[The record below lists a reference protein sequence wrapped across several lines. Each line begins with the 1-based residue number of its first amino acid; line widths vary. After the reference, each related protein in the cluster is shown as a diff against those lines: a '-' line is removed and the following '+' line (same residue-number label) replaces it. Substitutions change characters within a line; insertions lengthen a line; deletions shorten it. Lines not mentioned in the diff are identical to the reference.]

1 MEQVSINI
9 PMELYKEL
17 VEEAGNVP
25 VESYIGVLISRA
37 RRQRPRLVAVDTVDS
52 FLEAIEPW
60 KGLVDAGG
68 MKAYGGA
75 GGGTFGT
82 LPNGRVRITA
92 NAWFFAMGPCIGGN
106 LVVGEISERF
116 SSDGLPNP
124 NLIIRAKQ
132 TVVPWERVAPGEL
145 PLNDDDKA
153 IFKKLNEVGERVWPA
168 LERLGVRRQDR
179 LIPLDDAT

>member
-25 VESYIGVLISRA
+25 VESYIWVLISRA
-37 RRQRPRLVAVDTVDS
+37 RRQRPRLVVVDTVDS
-52 FLEAIEPW
+52 FLQAIEPW

-68 MKAYGGA
+68 MTAYGGV
-75 GGGTFGT
+75 GGGSIRT
-82 LPNGRVRITA
+82 LPNGRVRFTKE
-92 NAWFFAMGPCIGGN
+92 AWFFAMGPCIQGD
-106 LVVGEISERF
+106 LVVGELSERF
-116 SSDGLPNP
+116 SSDGKADPD
-124 NLIIRAKQ
+124 LIIRAKQ
-132 TVVPWERVAPGEL
+132 TAVPWERVAPGEP
-145 PLNDDDKA
+145 PLDDEDKA
-153 IFKKLNEVGERVWPA
+153 IFKRLNEVTDRLWPA